1 MARHSHGALAALL
14 LVLLALPAPAQVRGL
29 SPTSQYFDWH
39 RLDAP
44 PLTLWYSTPR
54 TGGRR
59 LERSAVA
66 EATAERAMRLL
77 HPVYQRLKERLGYAP
92 PSVSVSL
99 TGVLPADRSALRY
112 TPSRGGATLYQAPE
126 AREEPGTDAWILRSG
141 GEQIAQAFLWHRLH
155 RYKTRNPIRRYLL
168 RRLGP
173 AWFLLGMAAHLTG
186 RTSPEEI
193 QLLRASLADGRE
205 PLRLDDLLFADTL
218 DLLQKEEAYQQ
229 ARSFCGWLAEK
240 FGVREAV
247 AFLDRIRFRPTRQG
261 NLFRRH
267 FGISLGDAQDR
278 WLEDF
283 RAEEAAR
290 EAVEPPPM
298 LRRLTELPGWAGGLK
313 GSPDDER
320 LAVLL
325 NRRYN
330 QGALMDL
337 NLVRRFGEKQAHFL
351 GGDPVLGPP
360 GWLSPHDLV
369 SVEETVRPFG
379 LRVYRLLLRPLDHEA
394 APLRR
399 RRPGLRGALAGAG
412 DALRRLALRTVGQG
426 DIEVL
431 HAGEAMTE
439 VAADGQGRRVAV
451 LGWGEGRPEVLL
463 FDLSSWDPEVDA
475 GPPAPLRLPLARAYA
490 LRWEESGERLLALRG
505 TGEGSELVRI
515 DPDGEHEVEVLHR
528 SEGRMRAAF
537 GDAGRWFFTL
547 PAPDGTGQLF
557 ELRRVGSEPLLVVQD
572 PGGIRYPCG
581 VEGNR
586 WVAYVRLDSEGF
598 ELAEA
603 PLPEPWER
611 PEVAVDEVPEPP
623 EPATPTAP
631 AWAMVGAPPPPG
643 AEEIPAGAEVS
654 SGEPPA
660 RPEEGEGT
668 GASAEGA
675 AELELSGLF
684 EGPVEY
690 RPYRPRYNKRRDRY
704 QLDEDALGV
713 TFEWRDPFN
722 YRSIQGAGWLGDSNS
737 RGNWQAL
744 HYLNRNRPAWF
755 LGAFDADQEDLLGIF
770 ELSDFN
776 AAVKQRGAL
785 AGVTL
790 QATPFEDWTLML
802 ENKELQYDANVFK
815 GRLPGFDPETR
826 VVRLRYTRN
835 ELAASPG
842 GTSSPIGER
851 WLRLSLARSAFGGD
865 ADYWETLGDLRTYA
879 PLARASDSIA
889 TRLVFGLRNPD
900 QDPSPVPLDFTLGGP
915 ETLRGIQQSKLV
927 GERFAV
933 ATLEVRR
940 LLTDRRRMERVL
952 KNLKLGPILD
962 LARFNRVYAAF
973 FLDMGS
979 AWNGGFQWGRVERGV
994 GFELRAQGML
1004 TAFRSVT
1011 VRLGFAHGFGPLGE
1025 NDVYLVTSGTF

>member
-1 MARHSHGALAALL
+1 MSRLRPAALL
-14 LVLLALPAPAQVRGL
+14 ALSLAISPLPSSAQVRGL

-39 RLDAP
+39 RLDAT

-54 TGGRR
+54 TGPRR
-59 LERSAVA
+59 PERRAAA
-66 EATAERAMRLL
+66 EATAERSIRLL
-77 HPVYQRLKERLGYAP
+77 RPIYDRLKERLGFAP
-92 PSVSVSL
+92 PFVAVSL

-112 TPSRGGATLYQAPE
+112 TPSRGGVVLYQAPE
-126 AREEPGTDAWILRSG
+126 AREEPGTDAWIRRVG

-173 AWFLLGMAAHLTG
+173 AWFLLGMAAHLAGQT
-186 RTSPEEI
+186 TPEELQI
-193 QLLRASLADGRE
+193 LRASLAENRE
-205 PLRLDDLLFADTL
+205 PRRLDDLLFADTI

-229 ARSFCGWLAEK
+229 ARSFCGWLAREY
-240 FGVREAV
+240 GAAEAV
-247 AFLDRIRFRPTRQG
+247 GFLDRIRFRPTRQG
-261 NLFRRH
+261 DLFRRH
-267 FGISLGDAQDR
+267 FGIALGEAQDR

-283 RAEEAAR
+283 RTREAAR
-290 EAVEPPPM
+290 ELPDPPPM
-298 LRRLTELPGWAGGLK
+298 LRRLTELPGWAGGLRV
-313 GSPDDER
+313 SPDDER
-320 LAVLL
+320 VAVLL

-337 NLVRRFGEKQAHFL
+337 NLVRRFGEKEPHFL

-360 GWLSPHDLV
+360 GWLSPNHLV
-369 SVEETVRPFG
+369 EIEETVRPFG
-379 LRVYRLLLRPLDHEA
+379 LRVFRLVFRPLDHEA
-394 APLRR
+394 APLRTR
-399 RRPGLRGALAGAG
+399 SPGFRGTLQGAG

-426 DIEVL
+426 DSRVL
-431 HAGEAMTE
+431 YTSETMTE
-439 VAADGQGRRVAV
+439 VAADGAGRRIAV
-451 LGWGEGRPEVLL
+451 LGWGGGGPEVLL
-463 FDLSSWDPEVDA
+463 FDLSAWEDGEDV
-475 GPPAPLRLPLARAYA
+475 PPPQRIPLPRAYA
-490 LRWEESGERLLALRG
+490 LRWETGAERLLAIRG
-505 TGEGSELVRI
+505 TPGGSELVRI
-515 DPDGEHEVEVLHR
+515 DPDGDHEVEVLHR
-528 SEGRMRAAF
+528 STGRMRAAF
-537 GDAGRWFFTL
+537 GDAGRWFFEL
-547 PAPDGTGQLF
+547 PDADGVGRLF
-557 ELRRVGSEPLLVVQD
+557 EVRRGRREPAEVLRD
-572 PGGIRYPCG
+572 PGGIRFPSG

-586 WVAYVRLDSEGF
+586 WVSYVRIGAEGF

-603 PLPEPWER
+603 PLPEPWELAPSSQASATFEAPR
-611 PEVAVDEVPEPP
+611 LP
-623 EPATPTAP
+623 EPAEPS
-631 AWAMVGAPPPPG
+631 WATVGAPRPPG
-643 AEEIPAGAEVS
+643 AGSPATDLDARVAAAVEDLSAGA
-654 SGEPPA
+654 SGETTATTPLHLPTVYD
-660 RPEEGEGT
+660 GE
-668 GASAEGA
+668 
-675 AELELSGLF
+675 
-684 EGPVEY
+684 VQR
-690 RPYRPRYNKRRDRY
+690 RPYRPRLNKRRDRY
-704 QLDEDALGV
+704 QVDEDVLGV
-713 TFEWRDPFN
+713 TFEWKDPFN
-722 YRSIQGAGWLGDSNS
+722 YRSIQGAGWLGDGPSK
-737 RGNWQAL
+737 GNWQAL
-744 HYLNRNRPAWF
+744 YYLNRSRPAWF
-755 LGAFDADQEDLLGIF
+755 VGAFDADQEDLLGIF

-776 AAVKQRGAL
+776 AAFRQKGAL

-802 ENKELQYDANVFK
+802 ESKELQYDANIFR

-826 VVRLRYTRN
+826 LVRLRYTRN

-842 GTSSPIGER
+842 GSSSPIGER

-865 ADYWETLGDLRTYA
+865 ADYWETLGDMRTYA

-889 TRLVFGLRNPD
+889 ARLVFGLRNPD

-915 ETLRGIQQSKLV
+915 ETLRGIQQSRLV

-973 FLDMGS
+973 FLDMGT

-1011 VRLGFAHGFGPLGE
+1011 VRLGFAHGFGPLGD